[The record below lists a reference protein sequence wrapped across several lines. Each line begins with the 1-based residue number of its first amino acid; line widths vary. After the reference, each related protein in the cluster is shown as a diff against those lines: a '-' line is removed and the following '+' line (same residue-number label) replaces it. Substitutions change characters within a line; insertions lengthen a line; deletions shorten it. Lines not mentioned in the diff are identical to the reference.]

1 MENFLFPPEKVKG
14 ALFDYHK
21 DSEKSYTMHFFLVIN
36 AQTGR
41 PQNFAKVFDDNN
53 IPTLGLGGFMD
64 AYLEVDELAPVEIY
78 DRETALYLI
87 GQDAIHR
94 SLCPDR
100 FRDEVN
106 DAPIFRLVPVFGA
119 MIPYCVTLKDAQ

>member
-14 ALFDYHK
+14 ALFDYQK
-21 DSEKSYTMHFFLVIN
+21 DLEKSYTMHYFIVIN

-41 PQNFAKVFDDNN
+41 PQNFAKVFSDHN
-53 IPTLGLGGFMD
+53 IPSLGLGGFMD
-64 AYLEVDELAPVEIY
+64 AQLDIDELAPVEIY

-87 GQDAIHR
+87 GQDAIQR

-100 FRDEVN
+100 LRDEVN
-106 DAPIFRLVPVFGA
+106 DSPIFRLVPVFGA
-119 MIPYCVTLKDAQ
+119 MIPNCVTQNDAQ